1 MPRATITKG
10 LSGLLLL
17 DKPTP
22 LPPIFPKAEEG
33 GSSACGPPGV
43 EPSPWSPNSDIKPP
57 QQPSYAAAPR
67 ESLRVSSSSLASS
80 HSKQNLAHGMRY
92 PKPKDQS
99 NTSLGSS
106 GYAGDE
112 ENSNISLVGSQ
123 RIPRLT
129 RRLNTQVSSSGLP
142 SVSSSQASDQTSNSQ
157 SLSLSSQGQS
167 APSSNTNL
175 QEDKIEGNLRI
186 SSEAIGEW
194 RGHLS
199 QEVLSVVRAV
209 ARSIYAGTTGVE
221 TTSSDNILC
230 YEPQ

>member
-1 MPRATITKG
+1 EATITKG

-129 RRLNTQVSSSGLP
+129 RRLNTQVGSARRSYLTTVYSPRPLKSSLHK
-142 SVSSSQASDQTSNSQ
+142 QSQ
-157 SLSLSSQGQS
+157 SRGPGTQQTG
-167 APSSNTNL
+167 
-175 QEDKIEGNLRI
+175 G
-186 SSEAIGEW
+186 EA
-194 RGHLS
+194 
-199 QEVLSVVRAV
+199 
-209 ARSIYAGTTGVE
+209 
-221 TTSSDNILC
+221 
-230 YEPQ
+230 